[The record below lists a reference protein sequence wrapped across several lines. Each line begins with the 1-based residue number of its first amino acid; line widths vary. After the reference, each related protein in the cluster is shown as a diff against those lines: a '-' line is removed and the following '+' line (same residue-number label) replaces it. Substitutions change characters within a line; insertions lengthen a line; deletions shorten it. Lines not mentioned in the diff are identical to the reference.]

1 MPKISQYTQVQSVK
15 STDKVVLNQTVNGET
30 DTYSATI
37 EQIGDNIAGTQ
48 SHASLNTSDETL
60 IGAIN
65 EIVTKIAYITYTLN
79 DSFSIRYAFFAGS
92 LTGSKKI
99 ITFWIPTERPID
111 TSAVDNCTISVTNF
125 RIYLSNDTVQ
135 IANSDGT
142 WSFNVRRNGIQATF
156 TLTNAL
162 TTADGAITVYFGSS
176 ASITLTHTTP

>member
-1 MPKISQYTQVQSVK
+1 MPKISQYTQVQSVN
-15 STDKVVLNQTVNGET
+15 SNDKVVINQTVSGET
-30 DTYSATI
+30 DTYSATV

-48 SHASLNTSDETL
+48 QHADLDTSDKTI

-65 EIVTKIAYITYTLN
+65 ELLTGVNSLTYTVG

-92 LTGSKKI
+92 LTGSKKV

-135 IANSDGT
+135 IANTDGT

-162 TTADGAITVYFGSS
+162 TTADGAITVAFPSTT
-176 ASITLTHTTP
+176 SITLTHTTP